1 MTALRESICLF
12 SNSMYSIVFFKISE
26 LACVDVCVLPVCVC
40 VFKLLLLLLWF
51 DSAFFSGKEEFV
63 ACTRFRMD
71 ILAHVISR

>member
-12 SNSMYSIVFFKISE
+12 SNSMYSIVFLRLVNLLVWMFVFY
-26 LACVDVCVLPVCVC
+26 LCVC

-71 ILAHVISR
+71 ILAHLISR